1 MQHNVIKA
9 RGLVR
14 WYLRRAGFGSTTL
27 PLWTPTIYI
36 LEEHWY
42 DHDLLEHELVH
53 VDQIRRMGRLRF
65 LVAYLWYQARY
76 GYRNNPLEIEAR
88 EAESRCRHEPV

>member
-1 MQHNVIKA
+1 MTSRMRIRAA

-14 WYLRRAGFGSTTL
+14 WYLRRTGFWAITL

-53 VDQIRRMGRLRF
+53 VDQIRRMGRVRF
-65 LVAYLWYQARY
+65 ALTYLWYQARH
-76 GYRNNPLEIEAR
+76 GYQNNPLEVEAR
-88 EAESRCRHEPV
+88 KAKA